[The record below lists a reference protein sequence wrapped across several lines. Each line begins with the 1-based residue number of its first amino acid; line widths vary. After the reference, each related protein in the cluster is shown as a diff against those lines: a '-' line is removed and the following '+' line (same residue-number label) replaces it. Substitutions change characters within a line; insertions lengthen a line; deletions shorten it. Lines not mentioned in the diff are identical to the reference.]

1 MFVNLFTM
9 ATSDLSI
16 KSIRTTRVTAEQ
28 AREVLEEMSH
38 ESSIYDDMFSENSD
52 SNDNFSGIVTLK

>member
-28 AREVLEEMSH
+28 ARKLFEEMSN
-38 ESSIYDDMFSENSD
+38 ESRSYDDMFSEGSD

>member
-16 KSIRTTRVTAEQ
+16 KSIRTTRLTAEQ
-28 AREVLEEMSH
+28 ARKLFEEMSD
-38 ESSIYDDMFSENSD
+38 ESSSYDDMFSEGSD

>member
-9 ATSDLSI
+9 VTSDLSI

-28 AREVLEEMSH
+28 GREVLEEMSD
-38 ESSIYDDMFSENSD
+38 ESSSYDDMFSENSD